1 MIQLKNITK
10 TYNVGSSNA
19 FEALHDITLTISD
32 GEMVAIIGKS
42 GAGKSTLLH
51 IIGCIDHY
59 DDGEY
64 YLDDELIKNKKDS
77 ALAAIRNEKIG
88 IVMQDY
94 ALIEDFTA
102 IENILLPLDFSKK
115 KVSQPKK
122 LAREALSA
130 VGMAEMTDK
139 PVKKLSGGQ
148 KQRVAIARALIN
160 HPKFL
165 LADEPTG
172 ALDSHTSSEIMDLLK
187 QLNNQGMTII
197 IITHDQTVANACTR
211 QIEISDGNIIHN
223 TAL

>member
-32 GEMVAIIGKS
+32 GEMIAIIGKS

-102 IENILLPLDFSKK
+102 IENVLLPLDFSKK

-211 QIEISDGNIIHN
+211 QIEISDGNIIHS

>member
-1 MIQLKNITK
+1 MIQLKKITK
-10 TYNVGSSNA
+10 TYNAGSSNA
-19 FEALHDITLTISD
+19 FEALHNITLTISD
-32 GEMVAIIGKS
+32 GEMVSIIGKS

-64 YLDDELIKNKKDS
+64 YLDDELIKNKKDKE
-77 ALAAIRNEKIG
+77 LATIRNEKIG

-102 IENILLPLDFSKK
+102 IENVLLPLDFSRK
-115 KVSQPKK
+115 KVPHSRK
-122 LAREALSA
+122 LAEDALSI
-130 VGMAEMTDK
+130 VGMDGMADK

-148 KQRVAIARALIN
+148 KQRIAIARALIN

-172 ALDSHTSSEIMDLLK
+172 ALDSHTSSEIIDLLK
-187 QLNNQGMTII
+187 HLNSQGMTII
-197 IITHDQTVANACTR
+197 IITHDPTVANACDR
-211 QIEISDGNIIHN
+211 QIEISDGNIISQE
-223 TAL
+223 T

>member
-1 MIQLKNITK
+1 MIQLKKITK
-10 TYNVGSSNA
+10 TYNAGSNNA
-19 FEALHDITLTISD
+19 FEALHNITLTISD
-32 GEMVAIIGKS
+32 GEMVSIIGKS

-64 YLDDELIKNKKDS
+64 YLDDELIKNKKDKE
-77 ALAAIRNEKIG
+77 LATIRNEKIG

-102 IENILLPLDFSKK
+102 IENVLLPLDFSRK
-115 KVSQPKK
+115 KVPHSRK
-122 LAREALSA
+122 LAEDALSI
-130 VGMAEMTDK
+130 VGMDGMADK

-148 KQRVAIARALIN
+148 KQRIAIARALIN

-172 ALDSHTSSEIMDLLK
+172 ALDSHTSSEIIDLLK
-187 QLNNQGMTII
+187 HLNSQGMTII
-197 IITHDQTVANACTR
+197 IITHDPTVANACDR
-211 QIEISDGNIIHN
+211 QIEISDGNIISQEP
-223 TAL
+223 

>member
-1 MIQLKNITK
+1 MIQLKKITK
-10 TYNVGSSNA
+10 TYNAGSSNA
-19 FEALHDITLTISD
+19 FEALHNITLTISD
-32 GEMVAIIGKS
+32 GEMVSIIGKS

-64 YLDDELIKNKKDS
+64 YLDDELIKNKKDKE
-77 ALAAIRNEKIG
+77 LATIRNEKIG

-102 IENILLPLDFSKK
+102 IENVLLPLDFSRK
-115 KVSQPKK
+115 KVPHSRK
-122 LAREALSA
+122 LAEDALSI
-130 VGMAEMTDK
+130 VGMDGMADK

-148 KQRVAIARALIN
+148 KQRIAIARALIN

>member
-1 MIQLKNITK
+1 MIQLKKITK
-10 TYNVGSSNA
+10 TYNAGSSNA
-19 FEALHDITLTISD
+19 FEALHNITLTISD
-32 GEMVAIIGKS
+32 GEMVSIIGKS

-64 YLDDELIKNKKDS
+64 YLDDELIKNKKEKE
-77 ALAAIRNEKIG
+77 LATIRNEKIG

-102 IENILLPLDFSKK
+102 IENVLLPLDFSRK
-115 KVSQPKK
+115 KVPHSRK
-122 LAREALSA
+122 LAEDALSI
-130 VGMAEMTDK
+130 VGMDGMADK

-148 KQRVAIARALIN
+148 KQRIAIARALIN

-172 ALDSHTSSEIMDLLK
+172 ALDSHTSSEIIDLLK
-187 QLNNQGMTII
+187 HLNSQGMTII
-197 IITHDQTVANACTR
+197 IITHDPTVANACDR
-211 QIEISDGNIIHN
+211 QIEISDGNIISQEP
-223 TAL
+223 

>member
-102 IENILLPLDFSKK
+102 IENVLLPLDFSKK

-197 IITHDQTVANACTR
+197 IITHDPTVANACDR
-211 QIEISDGNIIHN
+211 QIEISDGNIISQEP
-223 TAL
+223 

>member
-1 MIQLKNITK
+1 MIQLKKITK
-10 TYNVGSSNA
+10 TYNAGSSNA
-19 FEALHDITLTISD
+19 FEALHNITLTISD
-32 GEMVAIIGKS
+32 GEMVSIIGKS

-64 YLDDELIKNKKDS
+64 YLDDELIKNKKDKEI
-77 ALAAIRNEKIG
+77 ATIRNEKIG

-102 IENILLPLDFSKK
+102 IENVLLPLDFSRK
-115 KVSQPKK
+115 KVPHSRK
-122 LAREALSA
+122 LAEDALSI
-130 VGMAEMTDK
+130 VGMDGMADK

-148 KQRVAIARALIN
+148 KQRIAIARALIN

-172 ALDSHTSSEIMDLLK
+172 ALDSHTSSEIIDLLK
-187 QLNNQGMTII
+187 HLNSQGMTII
-197 IITHDQTVANACTR
+197 IITHDPTVANACDR
-211 QIEISDGNIIHN
+211 QIEISDGNIISQEP
-223 TAL
+223 

>member
-59 DDGEY
+59 DNGEY

-102 IENILLPLDFSKK
+102 IENVLLPLDFSKK

>member
-94 ALIEDFTA
+94 ALIEDFTT
-102 IENILLPLDFSKK
+102 IENVLLPLDFSKK

-211 QIEISDGNIIHN
+211 QIEISDGNIIHS

>member
-10 TYNVGSSNA
+10 TYNVASSNA

-32 GEMVAIIGKS
+32 GEMIAIIGKS

-102 IENILLPLDFSKK
+102 IENVLLPLDFSKK

-211 QIEISDGNIIHN
+211 QIEISDGNIIHS

>member
-211 QIEISDGNIIHN
+211 QIEISDGNIISQEP
-223 TAL
+223 

>member
-1 MIQLKNITK
+1 MIQLKKITK
-10 TYNVGSSNA
+10 TYNAGSSNA
-19 FEALHDITLTISD
+19 FEALHNITLTISD
-32 GEMVAIIGKS
+32 GEMVSIIGKS

-64 YLDDELIKNKKDS
+64 YLDDELIKNKKDKE
-77 ALAAIRNEKIG
+77 LATIRNEKIG

-102 IENILLPLDFSKK
+102 IENVLLPLDFSRK
-115 KVSQPKK
+115 KVPHSRK
-122 LAREALSA
+122 LAEDALSI
-130 VGMAEMTDK
+130 VGMDGMADK

-148 KQRVAIARALIN
+148 KQRIAIARALIN

-172 ALDSHTSSEIMDLLK
+172 ALDSHTSSEIIDLLK
-187 QLNNQGMTII
+187 HLNSQGMPII
-197 IITHDQTVANACTR
+197 IITHDPTVANACDR
-211 QIEISDGNIIHN
+211 QIEISDGNIISQEP
-223 TAL
+223 

>member
-102 IENILLPLDFSKK
+102 IENVLLPLDFSKK

-187 QLNNQGMTII
+187 QLNNQSMTII

>member
-1 MIQLKNITK
+1 MIQLKKITK
-10 TYNVGSSNA
+10 TYNAGSSNA
-19 FEALHDITLTISD
+19 FEALHNITLTISD

-64 YLDDELIKNKKDS
+64 YLDDELIKNKKDKE
-77 ALAAIRNEKIG
+77 LATIRNEKIG

-102 IENILLPLDFSKK
+102 IENVLLPLDFSRK
-115 KVSQPKK
+115 KVPHSRK
-122 LAREALSA
+122 LAEDALSI
-130 VGMAEMTDK
+130 VGMDGMTDK

-211 QIEISDGNIIHN
+211 QIEISDGNIISQEP
-223 TAL
+223 

>member
-1 MIQLKNITK
+1 MIQLKKITK
-10 TYNVGSSNA
+10 TYNAGSSNA
-19 FEALHDITLTISD
+19 FEALHNITLTISD
-32 GEMVAIIGKS
+32 GEMVSIIGKS

-64 YLDDELIKNKKDS
+64 YLDDELIKNKKDKE
-77 ALAAIRNEKIG
+77 LATIRNEKIG

-102 IENILLPLDFSKK
+102 IENVLLPLDFSRK
-115 KVSQPKK
+115 KVPHSRK
-122 LAREALSA
+122 LAEDALSI
-130 VGMAEMTDK
+130 VGMDGMADK

-148 KQRVAIARALIN
+148 KQRIAIARALIN

-172 ALDSHTSSEIMDLLK
+172 ALDSHTSSEIIDLLK
-187 QLNNQGMTII
+187 HLNSQGMTII
-197 IITHDQTVANACTR
+197 IITHDPTVANACDR
-211 QIEISDGNIIHN
+211 QIEISDGNIISQEP
-223 TAL
+223 

>member
-1 MIQLKNITK
+1 MIQLKKITK
-10 TYNVGSSNA
+10 TYNAGSSNA
-19 FEALHDITLTISD
+19 FEALHNITLTISD
-32 GEMVAIIGKS
+32 GEMVSIIGKS

-64 YLDDELIKNKKDS
+64 YLDDELIKNKRDKE
-77 ALAAIRNEKIG
+77 LATIRNEKIG

-102 IENILLPLDFSKK
+102 IENVLLPLDFSRK
-115 KVSQPKK
+115 KVPHSRK
-122 LAREALSA
+122 LAEDALSI
-130 VGMAEMTDK
+130 VGMDGMADK

-148 KQRVAIARALIN
+148 KQRIAIARALIN

-172 ALDSHTSSEIMDLLK
+172 ALDSHTSSEIIDLLK
-187 QLNNQGMTII
+187 HLNSQGMTII
-197 IITHDQTVANACTR
+197 IITHDPTVANACDR
-211 QIEISDGNIIHN
+211 QIEISDGNIISQE
-223 TAL
+223 T

>member
-102 IENILLPLDFSKK
+102 IENVLLPLDFSKK

-130 VGMAEMTDK
+130 VGMAETTDK

>member
-1 MIQLKNITK
+1 MIQLKKITK
-10 TYNVGSSNA
+10 TYNAGSSNA
-19 FEALHDITLTISD
+19 FEALHNITLTISD
-32 GEMVAIIGKS
+32 GEMVSIIGKS

-64 YLDDELIKNKKDS
+64 YLDDELIKNKKDKE
-77 ALAAIRNEKIG
+77 LATIRNEKIG

-102 IENILLPLDFSKK
+102 IENVLLPLDFSRK
-115 KVSQPKK
+115 KVPHSRK
-122 LAREALSA
+122 LAEDALSI
-130 VGMAEMTDK
+130 VGMDGMADK

-148 KQRVAIARALIN
+148 KQRIAIARALIN

-172 ALDSHTSSEIMDLLK
+172 VLDSHTSSEIIDLLK
-187 QLNNQGMTII
+187 HLNSQGMTII
-197 IITHDQTVANACTR
+197 IITHDPTVANACDR
-211 QIEISDGNIIHN
+211 QIEISDGNIISQEP
-223 TAL
+223 

>member
-102 IENILLPLDFSKK
+102 IENVLLPLDFSKK

-211 QIEISDGNIIHN
+211 QIEISDGNIIHS

>member
-1 MIQLKNITK
+1 MIQLKKITK
-10 TYNVGSSNA
+10 TYNAGSSNA
-19 FEALHDITLTISD
+19 FEALHNITLTISD
-32 GEMVAIIGKS
+32 GEMVSIIGKS

-64 YLDDELIKNKKDS
+64 YLDDELIKNKKDKE
-77 ALAAIRNEKIG
+77 LATIRNEKIG

-102 IENILLPLDFSKK
+102 IENVLLPLDFSRKK
-115 KVSQPKK
+115 APHSRK
-122 LAREALSA
+122 LAEDALSI
-130 VGMAEMTDK
+130 VGMDGMADK

-148 KQRVAIARALIN
+148 KQRIAIARALIN

-172 ALDSHTSSEIMDLLK
+172 ALDSHTSSEIIDLLK
-187 QLNNQGMTII
+187 HLNSQGMTII
-197 IITHDQTVANACTR
+197 IITHDPTVANACDR
-211 QIEISDGNIIHN
+211 QIEISDGNIISQEP
-223 TAL
+223 

>member
-59 DDGEY
+59 DNGEY

-102 IENILLPLDFSKK
+102 IENVLLPLDFSKK

-122 LAREALSA
+122 LAKEALSA